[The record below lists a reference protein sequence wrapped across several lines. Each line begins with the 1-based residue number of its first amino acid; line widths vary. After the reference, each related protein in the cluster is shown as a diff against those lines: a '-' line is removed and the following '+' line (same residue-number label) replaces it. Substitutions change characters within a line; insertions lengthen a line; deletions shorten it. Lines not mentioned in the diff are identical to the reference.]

1 MGIKL
6 IYSLIIL
13 AVIVLVTVGLFVI
26 SKKHKSKTGMGVSI
40 LLILLIGYIFMTN
53 YIDQWTFSKKDVLS
67 DLSNVNIELKDDFK
81 IIKNDVSGM
90 SERLQ
95 HTALIIS
102 DEDRETIIEKIKNSG
117 NFKSYAT
124 SEEIQND
131 STRNSSGST
140 GEILNFKYPEFY
152 SIETYKKIDD
162 YPTRLALKIKE
173 NNDTLWYQRIE
184 L

>member
-1 MGIKL
+1 MGMKL

-26 SKKHKSKTGMGVSI
+26 SKKYKSKTGMGISI

-53 YIDQWTFSKKDVLS
+53 FFDQWTFSKKDVLS

-81 IIKNDVSGM
+81 IIKNDISGM

-95 HTALIIS
+95 HTTLIIS

-117 NFKSYAT
+117 NF
-124 SEEIQND
+124 
-131 STRNSSGST
+131 
-140 GEILNFKYPEFY
+140 
-152 SIETYKKIDD
+152 
-162 YPTRLALKIKE
+162 
-173 NNDTLWYQRIE
+173 
-184 L
+184 